1 MKSVYIESSVISYI
15 TARPSRD
22 LVTSARQA
30 ITIEW
35 WETYRDLFD
44 VFISELVLEEI
55 GTGDL
60 QAASNRLAIVE
71 NIPVLVATDSAKELA
86 KALIVENAISA
97 SSAEDAL
104 HISIAAVQG
113 IDFLLTW
120 NFKHINNA
128 NMRDKITQ
136 VVNHL
141 NFRSPILCSPEEL
154 INER

>member
-22 LVTSARQA
+22 VVTSARQA

-128 NMRDKITQ
+128 NMRDKMEQLQLPFDKKYEFAKEMVGI
-136 VVNHL
+136 
-141 NFRSPILCSPEEL
+141 
-154 INER
+154 

>member
-22 LVTSARQA
+22 VVTSARQA

-141 NFRSPILCSPEEL
+141 NFRSPMLCSPEEL